1 MAHVH
6 SRMNSQFSRLRAS
19 LEGQSTLPEVNA
31 NGEEKTRADAV
42 PELLMSAGPLRLRR
56 LISWQP

>member
-6 SRMNSQFSRLRAS
+6 SRMNLQFSRLRAS
-19 LEGQSTLPEVNA
+19 LEGQTTLPEVNA

-42 PELLMSAGPLRLRR
+42 PELLMSAGRCVCAD
-56 LISWQP
+56 